1 MSDELR
7 NRLDRVLGPGEP
19 EVTCE
24 ACFEELD
31 RYVDLERTG
40 VDAEHAVPGMR
51 AHLRGCP
58 ACAEDHAALHA
69 LLETEGAAG

>member
-7 NRLDRVLGPGEP
+7 TRLDLVLGPGEP

-31 RYVDLERTG
+31 RFVDLERAG
-40 VDAEHAVPGMR
+40 HDAERAVPGMR

-58 ACAEDHAALHA
+58 ACGEDHAALHA
-69 LLETEGAAG
+69 LLDADDGRP